1 MTPERTFLG
10 HRLDWKQRA
19 DHFTAPSF
27 LSAANAGLRKR
38 LWLAVQAARR
48 IETEPARQYKA
59 RAHFVK
65 RGAAGRRAFTDRP
78 SQPGRIAAGV
88 FLLLTAHG
96 HERRAPWSPP

>member
-19 DHFTAPSF
+19 ADHFTAPSF
-27 LSAANAGLRKR
+27 SGAANTGLRKR

-48 IETEPARQYKA
+48 IETEPARQYTA

-65 RGAAGRRAFTDRP
+65 R
-78 SQPGRIAAGV
+78 
-88 FLLLTAHG
+88 
-96 HERRAPWSPP
+96 